1 MSLNSDQSS
10 LKSNTE
16 AEMIRDACIS
26 AAKEGFMDA
35 SMSGL
40 CNEGAVEAAISAIQN
55 LDLAKILASEKD
67 K

>member
-1 MSLNSDQSS
+1 MSLNSDQSP

-35 SMSGL
+35 SISGL
-40 CNEGAVEAAISAIQN
+40 CTEGAIEAAISAIQN
-55 LDLAKILASEKD
+55 LDLNKVLATKKD

>member
-1 MSLNSDQSS
+1 MSLNSEQSP

-35 SMSGL
+35 SISGL
-40 CNEGAVEAAISAIQN
+40 CNEGAIEAAISAIQN
-55 LDLAKILASEKD
+55 LDLNKVLASKKD

>member
-1 MSLNSDQSS
+1 MSLNSNQSPR
-10 LKSNTE
+10 KSNTE
-16 AEMIRDACIS
+16 AKIIRDACIS

-40 CNEGAVEAAISAIQN
+40 CNEGAVEAAISGIQN
-55 LDLAKILASEKD
+55 LDLNKVLASKKD